1 MKIDAYSANG
11 AGRSLLLSRGAQQIL
26 RGGVFPGEVRIAEVV
41 ASVDQNGRPSLQL
54 LGTVATLKVDGD
66 EVAVTNSDL
75 SMLWQYEFTR
85 DQLVAMTQR
94 GLLEKGL
101 GEQPFN
107 GLVGSVVELPVP
119 TQLSMLSLNGT
130 DYLFACREPFQ
141 APPLITV
148 DNCGYDLAPF
158 FEPVAE
164 INPLQARELL
174 ELERQAGFTGVD
186 LLFDDEH
193 ELGGTLPA
201 DQPGQQGRADFV
213 DEALRLVQ
221 PDGDA
226 LNNGGQVAPA
236 AGPVSPEAEQLD
248 QWFSATPKVR
258 NFLDE
263 PGADGFD
270 EPETA
275 EERRARTERD
285 IRDGEAEAAERS
297 EETRLVAERSRTAQG
312 LGHTPSAYSRSPSYE
327 APATPEFAELE
338 L

>member
-54 LGTVATLKVDGD
+54 LGAVATLKVDGD
-66 EVAVTNSDL
+66 EVAIINSDL

-130 DYLFACREPFQ
+130 DYLFACREPFR

-164 INPLQARELL
+164 VNPLQARERLD
-174 ELERQAGFTGVD
+174 LERQAGFTGVD

-193 ELGGTLPA
+193 ELGGTLSA
-201 DQPGQQGRADFV
+201 DQPVQQVCADLV
-213 DEALRLVQ
+213 DEALRLVH
-221 PDGDA
+221 PNGD
-226 LNNGGQVAPA
+226 GGQVAPA
-236 AGPVSPEAEQLD
+236 AEPVSPETEQLD

-263 PGADGFD
+263 PVAEGFD
-270 EPETA
+270 ERETA
-275 EERRARTERD
+275 EERRARKQRD

-297 EETRLVAERSRTAQG
+297 EETRQVAERSRTAQG
-312 LGHTPSAYSRSPSYE
+312 LGHTPSAYSRSPDYDT
-327 APATPEFAELE
+327 PATPEFAELE

>member
-54 LGTVATLKVDGD
+54 LGAVATLKVDGD
-66 EVAVTNSDL
+66 EVAIINSDL

-130 DYLFACREPFQ
+130 DYLFACREPFR

-164 INPLQARELL
+164 VNPLQARERLD
-174 ELERQAGFTGVD
+174 LERQAGFTGVD

-193 ELGGTLPA
+193 ELGGTLSA
-201 DQPGQQGRADFV
+201 DQPVQQVCADLV
-213 DEALRLVQ
+213 DEALRLVH
-221 PDGDA
+221 PNGD
-226 LNNGGQVAPA
+226 GGQVAPA
-236 AGPVSPEAEQLD
+236 AEPVSPRPSSWTSGSAPPRR
-248 QWFSATPKVR
+248 SATFSTSPWPKASTSGRRPRSVVPASNATSATAR
-258 NFLDE
+258 PRLPSGRRR
-263 PGADGFD
+263 PGRSPNAAG
-270 EPETA
+270 PPRGWATP
-275 EERRARTERD
+275 RARTPGRPTTTP
-285 IRDGEAEAAERS
+285 RRPRS
-297 EETRLVAERSRTAQG
+297 SPNWNCETAR
-312 LGHTPSAYSRSPSYE
+312 
-327 APATPEFAELE
+327 
-338 L
+338 